1 MELTIYLD
9 LLIIINLLMNYL
21 LLWTTG
27 RLIKIDY
34 KIWRLILSASSGTL
48 YTILILFPQWQFW
61 NNIVTYFLVSIL
73 MVCLAYWPLWWKHL
87 LKALGYF
94 YLMTFL
100 TAGVLM
106 AGYNLNL
113 QSQFREVA
121 SSFNLSLQDSWI
133 LLLGASVLGLLGKFG
148 WSIFQRK
155 IPVESAVVSLVIIFD
170 GKKLE
175 MEALIDT
182 GNQLCDP
189 LTEAPVII
197 VELSSLL
204 TILPQEIEEIF
215 SNYDL
220 ALNRKEIATAVGNTD
235 WANRFRLIPFS
246 AIGSQQE
253 LLIGLK
259 PDEVRFNF
267 KDETFVTDHVIVGVE
282 DQEFN
287 QTEEYTA
294 LMNPE
299 LFDKEG
305 G

>member
-9 LLIIINLLMNYL
+9 LLVIINLLMNYL

-34 KIWRLILSASSGTL
+34 KIWRLILSAFFGTL

-61 NNIVTYFLVSIL
+61 NNIFIYFFVSVL
-73 MVCLAYWPLWWKHL
+73 MVFLAYWPLWWKRL

-106 AGYNLNL
+106 AGYSLNL
-113 QSQFREVA
+113 QSQFREAVDI
-121 SSFNLSLQDSWI
+121 FNLSLQDSWI
-133 LLLGASVLGLLGKFG
+133 LLLGISVLGLLGKFG
-148 WSIFQRK
+148 WSLFQRK
-155 IPVESAVVSLVIIFD
+155 VPAEGAIVPLIIEFE

-175 MEALIDT
+175 VEALIDT

-197 VELSSLL
+197 VELESLL
-204 TILPQEIEEIF
+204 TVLPKEIKNIF
-215 SNYDL
+215 KSYDL
-220 ALNRKEIATAVGNTD
+220 VLSRDKMATAVGDTY

-253 LLIGLK
+253 LLVGLK
-259 PDEVRFNF
+259 PDEISF
-267 KDETFVTDHVIVGVE
+267 KFKGDTITTDHVIVGVE
-282 DQEFN
+282 DQKFSHAED
-287 QTEEYTA
+287 YTA

-299 LFDKEG
+299 LFDV
-305 G
+305 